1 MSCRLARSIVY
12 GMGRRQTKLEFR
24 QAFLGHLV
32 DIAAELYAVTCACVR
47 AQMLIQDGAPEASG
61 AVDLTDLLWRG
72 SRRRVDRLF
81 HDLMHT
87 DDAHNYATA
96 QRVLEGRFLSAEAGM
111 IDPSGEGPMVGLQQ
125 RGKPPPVDLPSR
137 AQSGGRREEVD
148 DPFVCCQGSPP
159 HHQKE

>member
-1 MSCRLARSIVY
+1 MSRRLARSIVY

-32 DIAAELYAVTCACVR
+32 DIAA
-47 AQMLIQDGAPEASG
+47 
-61 AVDLTDLLWRG
+61 
-72 SRRRVDRLF
+72 
-81 HDLMHT
+81 
-87 DDAHNYATA
+87 
-96 QRVLEGRFLSAEAGM
+96 RFLWAEAGM